1 MAAQLNTTSLYAY
14 LQANE
19 GTENIYIDSNGNLTA
34 GTGMLLVYANGKPA
48 QANIDIINSVL
59 NKTQQDNLNQ
69 VMKGFT
75 DYIKDNGAAP
85 SIQNG
90 TQFAES
96 TYYQGLAKTAD
107 LGLSWTHDQSGY
119 FIAINSVLMPSDQQ
133 GGKPVTVDLN
143 APGNQITSD
152 QSAQASLKY
161 ISDSN
166 LIGKI
171 NDAFGTSA
179 NTLSDTQ
186 LNTIIDVLYN
196 KGSNTSLT
204 GLVTAYQ
211 NNDLAGINNWFLSKN
226 MPNGRGANDSYRFT
240 LDIPTSP
247 IAATKQSIV
256 ISSDGT
262 QTTTTTYNILTGLA
276 SSIVKIVYSD
286 SFRLTPLT
294 ETDVVYDPLTGTATT
309 TTTNYNPFDDG
320 GMCTFTTVVTPA
332 KVDNASEILVTG
344 TPISSITGSYSNYAV
359 NGTASNV
366 GQLLALNQETIT
378 GSNVMSDADGFT
390 INFSKGS
397 SGSVFG
403 SNDIITLPAGI
414 AVSVSGQNDRIVA
427 NGNEI
432 TLLDGSAT
440 TVTGAGNTFVVEKN
454 ASVTITSD
462 PNAPNVAAYPAIRV
476 AANDERWQSALLF
489 RSVAGF

>member
-1 MAAQLNTTSLYAY
+1 M
-14 LQANE
+14 
-19 GTENIYIDSNGNLTA
+19 
-34 GTGMLLVYANGKPA
+34 
-48 QANIDIINSVL
+48 
-59 NKTQQDNLNQ
+59 
-69 VMKGFT
+69 
-75 DYIKDNGAAP
+75 
-85 SIQNG
+85 
-90 TQFAES
+90 
-96 TYYQGLAKTAD
+96 
-107 LGLSWTHDQSGY
+107 
-119 FIAINSVLMPSDQQ
+119 
-133 GGKPVTVDLN
+133 TVDLN
-143 APGNQITSD
+143 ASGNQITSD
-152 QSAQASLKY
+152 QAAQISLKY